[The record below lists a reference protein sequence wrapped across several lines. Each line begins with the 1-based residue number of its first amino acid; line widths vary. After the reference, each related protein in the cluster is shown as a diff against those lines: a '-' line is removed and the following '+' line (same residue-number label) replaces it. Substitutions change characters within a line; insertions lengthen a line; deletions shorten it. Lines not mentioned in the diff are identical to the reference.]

1 MPRPIITCEKDNGD
15 HRNLGNV
22 LRINLSSSNQGR
34 GRGKVIYQQRKSS
47 IASQRKKISTVS
59 EHTET
64 QRQSNFRKSCCL
76 LIKCSTTNTLAILMW
91 RRPLNSPALVTSTHR
106 RPEGVFDGTKTQV
119 VALMINK
126 CMIKIIQMELYNI
139 RDPSRRGDQK
149 FVRESTVAV

>member
-1 MPRPIITCEKDNGD
+1 
-15 HRNLGNV
+15 
-22 LRINLSSSNQGR
+22 
-34 GRGKVIYQQRKSS
+34 
-47 IASQRKKISTVS
+47 
-59 EHTET
+59 
-64 QRQSNFRKSCCL
+64 
-76 LIKCSTTNTLAILMW
+76 MW
-91 RRPLNSPALVTSTHR
+91 RRPLNSPVLVTSTHR